1 MEILGLKT
9 ISTFS
14 LSHLIYI
21 AGAVLIA
28 ILLNLILLK
37 ANKKVKRVFAFILSL
52 LGLFAGV
59 GLCVYG
65 FLTIEGFDIFA
76 NLPLNLTGITFIVG
90 VLFIL
95 SKSETMK
102 SFAGYAGIFSGLY
115 GLFLIPN
122 GIMEGLSFELS
133 TIIYFVPYI
142 IAFVLGVSVFTFGL
156 AKPTY
161 KNMGKSVITVILLAC
176 FMHTLN
182 VVLAVYEITNHANY
196 FLTINHGRDLFS
208 MMAYKYIPE
217 KFVYLFAYLLLFIVL
232 SSIISLFSLIKR
244 KEKVETYAIDESLIQ
259 KAKEPQLLSVEEQIT
274 EKQGSLNEAVEENI
288 EEATEQPK
296 IETEVQVVE
305 EVNEENQN
313 LGDNWEDVIPEA
325 VLEESKKEE
334 IKAKEEIFIKD
345 AVVEEIKEPK
355 NKVLKSAN
363 GEKANPNI
371 EFQANT
377 VEEKA
382 MVEDI
387 KEPKQVVQPEIVKET
402 AEPKLV
408 EEKKQE
414 VKGYS
419 TYTVPEKPTQIQRK
433 YSFADADRKRK
444 NDPTLGVSKTR
455 RTVSQSKDL
464 LKDLRSRIDK
474 LGK

>member
-37 ANKKVKRVFAFILSL
+37 ANKKVKKVFAFILSL

-59 GLCVYG
+59 GICVYG

-217 KFVYLFAYLLLFIVL
+217 KFVYLL
-232 SSIISLFSLIKR
+232 
-244 KEKVETYAIDESLIQ
+244 
-259 KAKEPQLLSVEEQIT
+259 
-274 EKQGSLNEAVEENI
+274 
-288 EEATEQPK
+288 
-296 IETEVQVVE
+296 
-305 EVNEENQN
+305 
-313 LGDNWEDVIPEA
+313 
-325 VLEESKKEE
+325 
-334 IKAKEEIFIKD
+334 
-345 AVVEEIKEPK
+345 
-355 NKVLKSAN
+355 
-363 GEKANPNI
+363 
-371 EFQANT
+371 
-377 VEEKA
+377 
-382 MVEDI
+382 
-387 KEPKQVVQPEIVKET
+387 
-402 AEPKLV
+402 
-408 EEKKQE
+408 
-414 VKGYS
+414 
-419 TYTVPEKPTQIQRK
+419 
-433 YSFADADRKRK
+433 DRKS
-444 NDPTLGVSKTR
+444 V
-455 RTVSQSKDL
+455 V
-464 LKDLRSRIDK
+464 
-474 LGK
+474 